1 MKYVILRCS
10 DGARLCQD
18 KRFRNFAYFGTFPEC
33 VKFYRSEGWAK
44 RAQNSMKKQGI
55 STIIQSLKKG
65 DEMDATGN
73 IRFAF

>member
-10 DGARLCQD
+10 DSARLCKD
-18 KRFRNFAYFGTFPEC
+18 GNFRNVAYFGTFPEC
-33 VKFYRSEGWAK
+33 VKFYRSEGWARRKHEELK
-44 RAQNSMKKQGI
+44 RQGI
-55 STIIQSLKKG
+55 HTVIKSLKEG